1 MNRTLALFLGI
12 ALLLVCS
19 ACKGGQSGKDKERRP
34 EVKGVTI
41 TDVASVTAESFY
53 ETSGTVKAKSIGIV
67 ASKAMGT
74 VTSIRVKEGDRV
86 KTDDVLMILDDR
98 DAIQRVKVAEAAHR
112 ETLKARESAEK
123 NKHLAEVTFKRYSRL
138 YEEKVISQQEF
149 DQMETQTQV
158 ARLESERIA
167 GSVDR
172 AKAGL
177 EEARVHLGFTRISA
191 PFAGVVTEKRIDT
204 GSMASPGMPLLV
216 IEDTSQYKI
225 EAPVDERLL
234 ARIKPGM
241 TASVTLDATGEKVAG
256 RVAKIISSVDP
267 ATRTF
272 RVEVD
277 VKSPSLKTGLYGKV
291 AIPEG
296 SREMILVPAKA
307 VVEKGQ
313 LTGVYAVN
321 GEGIVSYRLVRKGKG
336 YNGKVEILS
345 GLKTGDRII
354 TEGTEKAVDGGIV
367 KP

>member
-1 MNRTLALFLGI
+1 MNRTLVLFLGI

-34 EVKGVTI
+34 EVRDVTI
-41 TDVASVTAESFY
+41 VEVASVTADSFY
-53 ETSGTVKAKSIGIV
+53 ETSGTVKAKSVGIV

-74 VTSIRVKEGDRV
+74 VTSIKVNEGDRV
-86 KTDDVLMILDDR
+86 KTNDVLMILDNR
-98 DAIQRVKVAEAAHR
+98 DAVQRVKVAEAAYR
-112 ETLKARESAEK
+112 ETLKAREATEK

-149 DQMETQTQV
+149 DQMDTQTQV

-216 IEDTSQYKI
+216 IEDTSRYTI
-225 EAPVDERLL
+225 EAPIDERLL
-234 ARIKPGM
+234 TRIKPGM
-241 TASVTLDATGEKVAG
+241 TASVTFDATGERIEG
-256 RVAKIISSVDP
+256 HITKIVSSVDP

-291 AIPEG
+291 AIPDGE
-296 SREMILVPAKA
+296 RKMILVPAKA

-321 GEGIVSYRLVRKGKG
+321 EKGIVSYRLVRKGKE
-336 YNGKVEILS
+336 YSGKAEILS

-354 TEGTEKAVDGGIV
+354 TEGIEKAVDGGIV